1 MWHYDAEIIG
11 NLTQQDIID
20 AVNRVE
26 KNSLTGTDYASL
38 LGKVSGI
45 LLPFFSAIAK
55 SNEIMELWT
64 ENSRNEMKRAISS
77 APSRWWSSSSRV

>member
-1 MWHYDAEIIG
+1 MKNLKEACFESNLLEMWHYDAEIIG

-55 SNEIMELWT
+55 SNEIMEL
-64 ENSRNEMKRAISS
+64 
-77 APSRWWSSSSRV
+77 